1 MDILLYIISI
11 VVIVVGLVGCVLPVI
26 PGPILAFGGYLL
38 LLLTPASEAMSW
50 YAIAIAGL
58 VTLLTI
64 VSDFVVP
71 VLGVKLF
78 NGTANGKWGSFIGG
92 IAGLFFMPIG
102 IIAGPF
108 LGALLG
114 ELIGGQQFEFAMKSA
129 TGSLIGFLCGTLIK
143 IVAVIYIGFLAIMA
157 VGETVL

>member
-1 MDILLYIISI
+1 MCFTCYPRPDIGIWR
-11 VVIVVGLVGCVLPVI
+11 
-26 PGPILAFGGYLL
+26 ILAIVAYSGFRGY
-38 LLLTPASEAMSW
+38 E
-50 YAIAIAGL
+50 L
-58 VTLLTI
+58 VCDCYSRTSDAVAI